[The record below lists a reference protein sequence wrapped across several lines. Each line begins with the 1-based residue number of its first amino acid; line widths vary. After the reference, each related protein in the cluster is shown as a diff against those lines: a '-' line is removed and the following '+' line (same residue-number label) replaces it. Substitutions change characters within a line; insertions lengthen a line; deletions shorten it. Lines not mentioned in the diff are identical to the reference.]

1 MSEILEKDLSYKIVG
16 VAYKVRDELG
26 FGFLEKVY
34 ENALAVGL
42 REIGLRVDQQVSME
56 VEFHGQVV
64 GTYCADLIV
73 EGRIIVEVKST
84 EGVIKAYIA
93 QTLNY
98 LKVSGLRLG
107 LLLNFNR
114 HTVDVER
121 LVL

>member
-16 VAYKVRDELG
+16 VAYKVRDEPG

-56 VEFHGQVV
+56 VQFHGQVG
-64 GTYCADLIV
+64 GTYCADIIV
-73 EGRIIVEVKST
+73 EGRVIVEVKST
-84 EGVIKAYIA
+84 EGIIKAYIA

>member
-1 MSEILEKDLSYKIVG
+1 MSEIIEKDLSYKIVG
-16 VAYKVRDELG
+16 VAYKIRDELG

-34 ENALAVGL
+34 ENALVVGL
-42 REIGLRVDQQVSME
+42 REIGLHVDQQVSMDIH
-56 VEFHGQVV
+56 FHGQVV
-64 GTYCADLIV
+64 GTYCADLVV
-73 EGRIIVEVKST
+73 EGRTIVEVKST
-84 EGVIKAYIA
+84 EGIIRAHIA

-114 HTVDVER
+114 QTVDVER